1 MILSKSILLKIGEL
15 KFANYFQETKMKN
28 VSQATPQFKN
38 IRAVLFKLTT
48 AINNIS
54 AKIKI
59 WNIYW
64 FTDEYNGHAYTKL

>member
-1 MILSKSILLKIGEL
+1 
-15 KFANYFQETKMKN
+15 MKN

-38 IRAVLFKLTT
+38 LRAVLFKLTT